1 MMLMPANDLLNGR
14 SDRNIDL
21 SSVEEGIDYATSQV
35 IVKFNPETQL
45 SEINDLKQKLGVSL
59 IETTNT
65 LGIELWTIRGLS
77 VEEVIATYSQDPLI
91 EYIQP
96 NYTISLNATVPDD
109 SSFNQLWGLDNT
121 GQTGGT
127 PDADIDAPEAW
138 DIETGNNV
146 VVGVI
151 DTGVD
156 YSHPDLNDNMW
167 TNPGETPGN
176 EVDDDGNGYV
186 DDYYGYDFINDD
198 GDPFDDYGHGTH
210 VAGTIA
216 AEGNNDIGVT
226 GVSWSAEIMAL
237 KIFDASGFTDEFS
250 AIQAVEYATIM
261 GAKLTNNSWG
271 GGGYSQAL
279 YDAIANAGE
288 AGQLFIAAAG
298 NYSNNND
305 VNPFYPASYD
315 LDNIIAVA
323 ATDHNDQLSNFS
335 HGGATSVDIGAPGS
349 NIYSTIPGGGY
360 ASYSGTSM
368 ATPHVTGVA
377 SLIWSQEPELSA
389 LEVKERILSYVDPIE
404 ALQGITVS
412 GGRLN
417 AYNALTETEPL
428 PGDIQGSKWND
439 LNGDGQWG
447 AAEPGLGGWTV
458 YLDQNQN
465 GQLDGNEV
473 STVTDANGNYSFTAL
488 TPGNYTVAEVLQP
501 GWKQTYPGLN
511 GGFESGSFSS
521 WLPIGSASIETS
533 EFGSEPTEG
542 TYQALVSNGSGSI
555 TDAELETFLGLTAGS
570 LDSLGNG
577 NATEGSAIKQ
587 TITVSAGTQLS
598 FDWNF
603 LTNEATP
610 DSVYNDFGFI
620 SITSGSLNTLGNTN
634 NVFVSSATSFN
645 EETEFQSF
653 SYTFTNAGT
662 YSIGVGVVD
671 VQDSSVDSALLVDDF
686 SFIGEVLTAGG
697 NYPMFVGSGEVI
709 TDIDFGNQQIE
720 PSPALNLGFETG
732 NFTDWNTIG
741 DARIETAA
749 FGSNPT
755 EGEFQ
760 ALITTGTGALS
771 DTELESFLGLDA
783 GDLDALGNGNAT
795 EGSAL
800 KLTPITVQ
808 AGDTLS
814 FDWNFLTSE
823 FTPDGTYNDF
833 GFVSIASG
841 SVSELADTNS
851 DFVPFTGGFASE
863 TGYGSFAYEFT
874 TAGTYTIGL
883 GVTDVSD
890 SAVDSALL
898 VDNFQIIEPPTLNL
912 GFETGDFADWNT
924 IGDARIET
932 AAFGSDPTE
941 GNFQAL
947 ITTGTGSLSDTEL
960 ESFLGLDT
968 GDLDA
973 LGNGNATEG
982 SALKL
987 TPITVQA
994 GDTLSF
1000 DWNFLTSESTPST
1013 FNDFGF
1019 VSIASGSV
1027 SELADTNSDFVPFG
1041 NFGSET
1047 GYGSF
1052 AYEFTTAGTYTIS
1065 LGITDVG
1072 DDVFDSA
1079 LLVDNFQIIED
1090 PIIEPPTLNLGFE
1103 TGSSIAG

>member
-1 MMLMPANDLLNGR
+1 MPANDLLNGR